1 MFFIGQNSNHVYVTY
16 SFHELFIFFWLILVY
31 RYFCFK
37 FDSSL
42 RQRNTVNRNQ
52 LFCMHLLRCETQQI
66 YKETYLLLH
75 LLRPKKVVLFPEI
88 GRMKKIL
95 SLTRPHSQMCIR
107 IYIFN
112 FKKQTNKQ
120 KTNILFSLFR
130 RHTSSDVWNV
140 ELFCLLYIC
149 RHVSDF
155 SNNSARMSRIKLK
168 TGMFYRMNNTFR
180 NTAF

>member
-112 FKKQTNKQ
+112 FKNKQTSKKQ
-120 KTNILFSLFR
+120 TFYFLYLGDIHR
-130 RHTSSDVWNV
+130 QMYETSNCFVY
-140 ELFCLLYIC
+140 YIFVAMC
-149 RHVSDF
+149 QIF
-155 SNNSARMSRIKLK
+155 QI
-168 TGMFYRMNNTFR
+168 TQPG
-180 NTAF
+180 

>member
-1 MFFIGQNSNHVYVTY
+1 MRLSRFIKKRPCYY
-16 SFHELFIFFWLILVY
+16 ILIIF
-31 RYFCFK
+31 
-37 FDSSL
+37 
-42 RQRNTVNRNQ
+42 
-52 LFCMHLLRCETQQI
+52 
-66 YKETYLLLH
+66 
-75 LLRPKKVVLFPEI
+75 LLRPEKVVLFPEI

-120 KTNILFSLFR
+120 KRNILFSLFR
-130 RHTSSDVWNV
+130 RHASSDVWNV

-149 RHVSDF
+149 RNVSDF
-155 SNNSARMSRIKLK
+155 PNNSAKISRIKLK
-168 TGMFYRMNNTFR
+168 TGMFYRMNNKFR